1 MLQKPMLEHGSGCP
15 LLWPG
20 IVWILTHVDSLV
32 STLSFSFFVC
42 KLDIIMPVGTSGV
55 KSC

>member
-1 MLQKPMLEHGSGCP
+1 MLQKPMLEHGSGCL

-42 KLDIIMPVGTSGV
+42 KLDIIMPVGTSRV